1 MAGKINIACHSFN
14 EILLAQINLMITGF
28 NMKVLVGV
36 QGIAIACA
44 ALAMTG
50 CAGNMPGNGGE
61 VVIVPQV
68 SVGEELKDISIEAR
82 DELRLLAKAK
92 EAMAQKSMTP
102 DQQRQEAYQS
112 VTVPQGFEKR
122 VQFKYYGRASEA
134 AKAIGAVAGYTVKI
148 EGKAVPNEPFVSIRT
163 MNAPLNDALRELGM
177 QTGEGVRIEI
187 HQSEKLMRFVYK
199 NQ

>member
-1 MAGKINIACHSFN
+1 MAGKIIIACRLLSA
-14 EILLAQINLMITGF
+14 ILLAQINLMITGF
-28 NMKVLVGV
+28 NMKLLMGV
-36 QGIAIACA
+36 QGIALTCA
-44 ALAMTG
+44 VLAMSG

-92 EAMAQKSMTP
+92 EAMSQKSMTP
-102 DQQRQEAYQS
+102 DQHRQAAYQAI
-112 VTVPQGFEKR
+112 TVPQGFEKR

-148 EGKAVPNEPFVSIRT
+148 EGNPVPNEPFVSIRT

-177 QTGEGVRIEI
+177 QTGEAVRIEI
-187 HQSEKLMRFVYK
+187 HQSAKLMRFVYK